1 ALCGVI
7 VLIGMLP
14 GRLSSYEAGWVGW
27 AGLGGFLLGIP
38 GPFLGALRSLAARLP
53 LRDAIAL
60 TLRHAG
66 LVGLGTAFFLFWT
79 FIYLT
84 LWWSHP
90 HEAFRG
96 LAQSPRFADFFYYS
110 VSTAL
115 I

>member
-1 ALCGVI
+1 MIEPIAEDSV
-7 VLIGMLP
+7 
-14 GRLSSYEAGWVGW
+14 R
-27 AGLGGFLLGIP
+27 GFLHRPTRPSG
-38 GPFLGALRSLAARLP
+38 
-53 LRDAIAL
+53 DAIAL

-96 LAQSPRFADFFYYS
+96 LAQSPRFARRRPARCS
-110 VSTAL
+110 RSARQW
-115 I
+115 